1 MGKNSKKKILKNFNS
16 EIFIS
21 MFRLLLKIYNV
32 IIKSVK
38 NAKKW
43 IFLSIIKSK
52 QYQKE
57 IFVSRWKCLSDMYTR
72 I

>member
-38 NAKKW
+38 NAKTLN
-43 IFLSIIKSK
+43 LSIN
-52 QYQKE
+52 Y
-57 IFVSRWKCLSDMYTR
+57 
-72 I
+72 